1 MHSDT
6 AGFAIAVAQFAPS
19 DDTEANLAEITRLT
33 ELATTRGAR
42 LVVFP
47 EYSSYFTPQP
57 GADWAAAAQPVGGP
71 FTESLAA
78 LADRVGAHL
87 VAGMIERLEGESR
100 VANTVVAI
108 APGTGVVARYRKLH
122 LYDAF
127 GQRESEWVAPGE
139 IASPEVFEAGGLT
152 FGLQTCYDARFPE
165 VTRRIVDAGADV
177 VCMPAE
183 WVRGPL
189 KEAHWRV
196 LTTARALENTIFVAA
211 ADHAP
216 PVGAG
221 NSMVVDPM
229 GVEVATIGETTDV
242 AVAWVSRERI
252 EAVRRINPALALRR
266 FGVTERVRDDPPA
279 EQRPAGGSAQPSRRS
294 RADASSSTGSRLQ
307 NANRTRLR

>member
-1 MHSDT
+1 MQSET
-6 AGFAIAVAQFAPS
+6 EGVGIAVAQFAPN
-19 DDTEANLAEITRLT
+19 DDASRNRTEIERLAA
-33 ELATTRGAR
+33 LAAARGAG

-47 EYSSYFTPQP
+47 EYSSHFTPEP
-57 GADWAAAAQPVGGP
+57 GEGWLSAA
-71 FTESLAA
+71 ESLGGAFTTHLAA
-78 LADRVGAHL
+78 IADRLGVHL
-87 VAGMIERLEGESR
+87 VAGMIERLDRAGDDPADRR
-100 VANTVVAI
+100 VANTVVAV
-108 APGTGVVARYRKLH
+108 APGEGVVATYRKLH

-127 GQRESEWVAPGE
+127 GQQESAWVAPGVIEPPE
-139 IASPEVFEAGGLT
+139 IFEARGIR

-196 LTTARALENTIFVAA
+196 LTTARALENTVYVAA

-229 GVEVATIGETTDV
+229 GVELVTIGETTDV
-242 AVAWVSRERI
+242 AVAWISKERI
-252 EAVRRINPALALRR
+252 DAVRRVNPALALRR
-266 FGVTERVRDDPPA
+266 FAVTPR
-279 EQRPAGGSAQPSRRS
+279 
-294 RADASSSTGSRLQ
+294 
-307 NANRTRLR
+307 